1 MIEARLI
8 EPFKVTYIDFPKLYA
23 YIVKEYNNLSS
34 IYDQIKQSPLNNDL
48 YQLEDVYFV
57 VDGFEGAPLS
67 QQLTSKLEI
76 FLAVKRQDGL
86 EIHRGLKFNM
96 SPISLFY
103 TSAQIH
109 RTIKD
114 RRLFSFTKFGIIYT
128 ERERLIYKLSSIS
141 NRIVFHFLKP
151 EEEMTFELEDNI
163 DIVEDFGEAIY
174 EFPKGYKLGKKKIAE
189 KLLSV
194 SYGIAGANHYS
205 TTPVKD
211 GTLCVLMVENDN
223 QYDDHA
229 ILILRWVPV
238 LKSEIGNA
246 YVHPLYKMAHISRSD
261 NHELYEEMIK
271 TGNHILFGTVVHGRI
286 SILGN
291 AKALDSQSL
300 NDYILPFSLFNLL
313 K

>member
-1 MIEARLI
+1 MIVARLI
-8 EPFKVTYIDFPKLYA
+8 EPFRVTESNSPNLYE
-23 YIVKEYNNLSS
+23 YSVKEYNNLSNV
-34 IYDQIKQSPLNNDL
+34 YKQIKQSPLNNDL

-109 RTIKD
+109 RTIKN
-114 RRLFSFTKFGIIYT
+114 RIRSLYIKFGIIYT

-141 NRIVFHFLKP
+141 NKIIFHFIPK
-151 EEEMTFELEDNI
+151 EELAFELVDNI
-163 DIVEDFGEAIY
+163 DIAEDFGEAID
-174 EFPKGYKLGKKKIAE
+174 EFPKGYQLGEKKIAE
-189 KLLSV
+189 QLLSM

-205 TTPVKD
+205 TTPIKD
-211 GTLCVLMVENDN
+211 GTLCILMVENDN
-223 QYDDHA
+223 PYDDHA
-229 ILILRWVPV
+229 ILLLRWVPV
-238 LKSEIGNA
+238 LKSEIWNA

-271 TGNHILFGTVVHGRI
+271 TGNHILFGTVVDGRI

-291 AKALDSQSL
+291 IKALDSKPLS
-300 NDYILPFSLFNLL
+300 DYILPFSLFNLL